1 MKRLALLSLTIMLVL
16 GCFGHN
22 FKLTNDEIVWEKS
35 FKGIPNK
42 TAIINT
48 VITDSTIIGQL
59 NNYTVD
65 YEAQDIEWRY
75 LPLMLN
81 DPLSASVIITIHTDS
96 TYNVVVK
103 DLTFRISDRQ
113 RGLIGQLTDLEY
125 SMINKGKLTKDPEL
139 VDILDILSKDF
150 ERLF

>member
-1 MKRLALLSLTIMLVL
+1 MKRLALLLIATMIAS
-16 GCFGHN
+16 GCFAHN
-22 FKLTNDEIVWEKS
+22 FKLINDEIIWEKS
-35 FKGIPNK
+35 FKGTPNK
-42 TAIINT
+42 SAIINT
-48 VITDSTIIGQL
+48 IITDSTIIGQL

-81 DPLSASVIITIHTDS
+81 DPLSASVIITIYTDS

-125 SMINKGKLTKDPEL
+125 NMIHKGKLTKDPEL